1 MIGIADAAPQ
11 GHARATR
18 WPHFTMRYGTALLV
32 ALGAPALVTLL
43 AFTNVRTVV
52 PGLLY
57 VVAIILATAVGGRI
71 GGLVAVV
78 ASAYPFF
85 HYFASRYDREQ
96 VNAEGAT
103 ALIVFVVAAL
113 FGSEVLGRERAAR
126 ERAEHAVRESESAL
140 DRATRL
146 QHVADALSTAHSP
159 QEVLDAVLTEGVRV
173 AGARGG
179 LIATLSDDGESLEVI
194 ASRGYDLKW
203 IEPFRQFPV
212 HGDFPLS
219 EAVRTGEG
227 VFLRS
232 EAERDERYPELV
244 GRSQPGYGLVCVP
257 LVGERGTIGGLVF
270 SFSTDQDF
278 PPERRAL
285 KIALGRQA
293 ALALERARFSAAER
307 SLRERLSFLGE
318 ATALLTSSLEL
329 ERTLER
335 LTELAVPLRA
345 DWCAISMLVEET
357 GEIEQLVVAH
367 QDPERKRW
375 AESMRARSRTI
386 RIDDEFDLTAQVIR
400 TAEPVFLREVP
411 QELLDE
417 AARRDP
423 NAAEALE
430 HISIRSAITV
440 PLVSGARTF
449 GALTLVAESRE
460 LEDSEFELAQEL
472 AARAAIA
479 VDNAQL
485 YREAERRAE
494 AALALAYVGDGVVLL
509 DRDGRVRFWNS
520 AAAAITGVPE
530 ADAVGRHPAEVVPAW
545 EALIRL
551 AELAD
556 AATPERARPV
566 TVPIETA
573 SGDRWVAV
581 TGVAF
586 DEGVVYA
593 LRDVTDEQ
601 ALERARSDFV
611 ATASHELRT
620 PLAAVYGAAR
630 TLRRTDIEIP
640 AEQHDR
646 FLDII
651 VSETER
657 LTAIVSQILLAGQLE
672 DGRVDVT
679 TTATDL
685 RSLAES
691 VLDSARLR
699 APERIGLRLEQD
711 GGSSVALADEDKLRQ
726 VLVNL
731 LDNAI
736 KYSPDGGDVAIE
748 LAAGQGR
755 VRLTVRDR
763 GLGIPVAEQERIF
776 EKFYRLDPNMT
787 RGIGGTGLGLY
798 ICRELVRRLDGRI
811 WVEPNGRK
819 GSMFIVEIPAVKQ
832 PAQRRVKTAA

>member
-1 MIGIADAAPQ
+1 LRWGAA
-11 GHARATR
+11 A
-18 WPHFTMRYGTALLV
+18 LV
-32 ALGAPALVTLL
+32 ALGAPAVVTLL
-43 AFTNVRTVV
+43 AFTSVRTVV

-57 VVAIILATAVGGRI
+57 VVAIIIATVVGGRI

-78 ASAYPFF
+78 ASAFPFF
-85 HYFASRYDREQ
+85 YFFASRYDRTEL
-96 VNAEGAT
+96 NAEGAT

-126 ERAEHAVRESESAL
+126 ERAELAMLQSASAL
-140 DRATRL
+140 DAATRL
-146 QHVADALSTAHSP
+146 QYVADALSTVHTP
-159 QEVLDAVLTEGVRV
+159 QEVLDAVLTEGVR
-173 AGARGG
+173 AAEARGG
-179 LIATLSDDGESLEVI
+179 LIATVSDDGEWLEVI
-194 ASRGYDLKW
+194 ASRGYDMKY
-203 IEPFRQFPV
+203 IEPFRRFPV
-212 HGDFPLS
+212 SGNYPLS

-227 VFLRS
+227 VFIGS
-232 EAERDERYPELV
+232 EAERDARYPELI
-244 GRSQPGYGLVCVP
+244 GRSQPGHGLVCVP
-257 LVGERGTIGGLVF
+257 LIGERGTIGGLVF
-270 SFSTDQDF
+270 SFPTDQEF
-278 PPERRAL
+278 TPERRAL

-307 SLRERLSFLGE
+307 TLRERLSFLGE

-329 ERTLER
+329 DRTLAR
-335 LTELAVPLRA
+335 LTELAVPLLA
-345 DWCAISMLVEET
+345 DWCTISMLVEES
-357 GEIEQLVVAH
+357 GEIEQVVVAH
-367 QDPERKRW
+367 QDPERRRW
-375 AESMRARSRTI
+375 AEDMREHSRTI
-386 RIDDEFDLTAQVIR
+386 RIDDEFDLTARVIR
-400 TAEPVFLREVP
+400 TGEPMFLREIP

-417 AARRDP
+417 AVRRDP
-423 NAAEALE
+423 NAARALE
-430 HISIRSAITV
+430 EISLRSAITV
-440 PLVSGARTF
+440 PLRSGERTF
-449 GALTLVAESRE
+449 GALTLVSETRE

-479 VDNAQL
+479 VENARL

-520 AAAAITGVPE
+520 AAAAITGVRE
-530 ADAVGRHPAEVVPAW
+530 ADAVGRHPAEVVSKW
-545 EALIRL
+545 EELTRL

-556 AATPERARPV
+556 AEAPERARSV

-586 DEGVVYA
+586 DEGIVYA
-593 LRDVTDEQ
+593 LRDEQ

-640 AEQHDR
+640 SEQRDR
-646 FLDII
+646 FLEII

-672 DGRVDVT
+672 EGRVDVT

-685 RSLAES
+685 QPLAES

-699 APERIGLRLEQD
+699 APEQIELRLERNGD
-711 GGSSVALADEDKLRQ
+711 RAVALADEDKLRQ

-736 KYSPDGGDVAIE
+736 KYSPDGGDVTVE
-748 LAAGQGR
+748 LNGGHGR
-755 VRLTVRDR
+755 VRVAVRDR
-763 GLGIPVAEQERIF
+763 GLGIPPGEQERIF
-776 EKFYRLDPNMT
+776 EKFYRLDPALT
-787 RGIGGTGLGLY
+787 RGVGGSGLGLF
-798 ICRELVRRLDGRI
+798 ISRELVSRMGGSLTVRSQPGDGAAF
-811 WVEPNGRK
+811 V
-819 GSMFIVEIPAVKQ
+819 VDLPA
-832 PAQRRVKTAA
+832 A

>member
-1 MIGIADAAPQ
+1 LGIAA
-11 GHARATR
+11 
-18 WPHFTMRYGTALLV
+18 LV

-43 AFTNVRTVV
+43 AFTSVRTVV

-57 VVAIILATAVGGRI
+57 VVAIIIATTVGGRI
-71 GGLVAVV
+71 GGLVAVA
-78 ASAYPFF
+78 ASAFPFF
-85 HYFASRYDREQ
+85 YFFANRYDRNEL
-96 VNAEGAT
+96 NAEGAT
-103 ALIVFVVAAL
+103 ALAVFVVAAL

-126 ERAEHAVRESESAL
+126 ERAEQAMRQSASAL
-140 DRATRL
+140 DAATRL
-146 QHVADALSTAHSP
+146 QSVADALSTAHTP
-159 QEVLDAVLTEGVRV
+159 QEVLDAVLTEGVR
-173 AGARGG
+173 AAEARGG
-179 LIATLSDDGESLEVI
+179 LIATLSEDGEWLEVI

-203 IEPFRQFPV
+203 IEPFRRFPV
-212 HGDFPLS
+212 SGDFPLS
-219 EAVRTGEG
+219 EAVRSGEG
-227 VFLRS
+227 VFIGS

-244 GRSQPGYGLVCVP
+244 GRSQPGHGLVCVP
-257 LVGERGTIGGLVF
+257 LIGERGTIGGLVF
-270 SFSTDQDF
+270 SFPTDQEF

-293 ALALERARFSAAER
+293 ALALERARFSAAEQT
-307 SLRERLSFLGE
+307 LRERLSFLGE

-335 LTELAVPLRA
+335 LTEIAVPLLA

-357 GEIEQLVVAH
+357 GQIEQVVVAH
-367 QDPERKRW
+367 QDPERRRW
-375 AESMRARSRTI
+375 AESMRVRSRTI

-400 TAEPVFLREVP
+400 TGEPVFLREVP

-417 AARRDP
+417 AVRRDP
-423 NAAEALE
+423 SAAEALRE
-430 HISIRSAITV
+430 ISIRSMIAV
-440 PLVSGARTF
+440 PLLSGEQTF

-460 LEDSEFELAQEL
+460 LEDSEFRLAQEL

-479 VDNAQL
+479 VENARL

-494 AALALAYVGDGVVLL
+494 AALALAYVGDGVILL
-509 DRDGRVRFWNS
+509 DREGRVRFWNS

-530 ADAVGRHPAEVVPAW
+530 TEVVGWHPAEVVPAW
-545 EALIRL
+545 QQLTEL
-551 AELAD
+551 AELAE
-556 AATPERARPV
+556 AAAPERARSV
-566 TVPIETA
+566 TVPIETP

-593 LRDVTDEQ
+593 LRDVSDEQ

-640 AEQHDR
+640 AEQRDR
-646 FLDII
+646 FLEII

-672 DGRVDVT
+672 EGRVDVT
-679 TTATDL
+679 TSATDL
-685 RSLAES
+685 RPLAES

-699 APERIGLRLEQD
+699 TPETVELRLEQN
-711 GGSSVALADEDKLRQ
+711 GTPAVALADEDKLRQ

-736 KYSPDGGDVAIE
+736 KYSPDGGDVVVE
-748 LAAGQGR
+748 LDGGHGR
-755 VRLTVRDR
+755 VRLCVRDR
-763 GLGIPVAEQERIF
+763 GLGIPAAEQERIF
-776 EKFYRLDPNMT
+776 EKFYRLDPALT
-787 RGIGGTGLGLY
+787 RGVGGSGLGLF
-798 ICRELVRRLDGRI
+798 ISRELVSRMG
-811 WVEPNGRK
+811 
-819 GSMFIVEIPAVKQ
+819 GSLTVRSQPGEGATFVVDLPA
-832 PAQRRVKTAA
+832 A

>member
-1 MIGIADAAPQ
+1 MIADAAPS
-11 GHARATR
+11 GHATASR
-18 WPHFTMRYGTALLV
+18 WPHLRLRWGAAALV
-32 ALGAPALVTLL
+32 ALGAPAVVTLL
-43 AFTNVRTVV
+43 AFTSVRTVV

-57 VVAIILATAVGGRI
+57 VVAIIIATVVGGRI

-78 ASAYPFF
+78 ASAFPFF
-85 HYFASRYDREQ
+85 YFFASRYDRTEL
-96 VNAEGAT
+96 NAEGAT

-126 ERAEHAVRESESAL
+126 ERAELAMLQSASAL
-140 DRATRL
+140 DAATRL
-146 QHVADALSTAHSP
+146 QYVADALSTVHTP
-159 QEVLDAVLTEGVRV
+159 QEVLDAVLTEGVR
-173 AGARGG
+173 AAEARGG
-179 LIATLSDDGESLEVI
+179 LIATVSDDGEWLEVI
-194 ASRGYDLKW
+194 ASRGYDMKY
-203 IEPFRQFPV
+203 IEPFRRFPV
-212 HGDFPLS
+212 SGNYPLS

-227 VFLRS
+227 VFIGS
-232 EAERDERYPELV
+232 EAERDARYPELI
-244 GRSQPGYGLVCVP
+244 GRSQPGHGLVCVP
-257 LVGERGTIGGLVF
+257 LIGERGTIGGLVF
-270 SFSTDQDF
+270 SFPTDQEF
-278 PPERRAL
+278 TPERRAL

-307 SLRERLSFLGE
+307 TLRERLSFLGE

-329 ERTLER
+329 DRTLAR
-335 LTELAVPLRA
+335 LTELAVPLLA
-345 DWCAISMLVEET
+345 DWCTISMLVEES
-357 GEIEQLVVAH
+357 GEIEQVVVAH
-367 QDPERKRW
+367 QDPERRRW
-375 AESMRARSRTI
+375 AEDMREHSRTI
-386 RIDDEFDLTAQVIR
+386 RIDDEFDLTARVIR
-400 TAEPVFLREVP
+400 TGEPMFLREIP

-417 AARRDP
+417 AVRRDP
-423 NAAEALE
+423 NAARALE
-430 HISIRSAITV
+430 EISLRSAITV
-440 PLVSGARTF
+440 PLRSGERTF
-449 GALTLVAESRE
+449 GALTLVSETRE

-479 VDNAQL
+479 VENARL

-520 AAAAITGVPE
+520 AAAAITGVRE
-530 ADAVGRHPAEVVPAW
+530 ADAVGRHPAEVVSKW
-545 EALIRL
+545 EELTRL

-556 AATPERARPV
+556 AEAPERARSV

-586 DEGVVYA
+586 DEGIVYA
-593 LRDVTDEQ
+593 LRDVSDEQ

-640 AEQHDR
+640 SEQRDR
-646 FLDII
+646 FLEII

-672 DGRVDVT
+672 EGRVDVT

-685 RSLAES
+685 QPLAAS

-699 APERIGLRLEQD
+699 APEQIELRLERNGD
-711 GGSSVALADEDKLRQ
+711 RAVALADEDKLRQ

-736 KYSPDGGDVAIE
+736 KYSPDGGDVTVE
-748 LAAGQGR
+748 LNGGHGR
-755 VRLTVRDR
+755 VRVAVRDR
-763 GLGIPVAEQERIF
+763 GLGIPPGEQERIF
-776 EKFYRLDPNMT
+776 EKFYRLDPALT
-787 RGIGGTGLGLY
+787 RGVGGSGLGLF
-798 ICRELVRRLDGRI
+798 ISRELVSRMGGSLTVRSQPGDGAAF
-811 WVEPNGRK
+811 V
-819 GSMFIVEIPAVKQ
+819 VDLPA
-832 PAQRRVKTAA
+832 A

>member
-1 MIGIADAAPQ
+1 MIADTAPR
-11 GHARATR
+11 GHARAAW
-18 WPHFTMRYGTALLV
+18 WPRPTIGWGIAALV

-43 AFTNVRTVV
+43 AFTSVRTVV

-57 VVAIILATAVGGRI
+57 VVAIILATTVGGRI
-71 GGLVAVV
+71 GGLTAVA
-78 ASAYPFF
+78 ASGFPFF
-85 HYFASRYDREQ
+85 YFFANRYDRNEL
-96 VNAEGAT
+96 NAEGAT
-103 ALIVFVVAAL
+103 ALAVFVVAAL

-126 ERAEHAVRESESAL
+126 ERAERAMRQSASAL
-140 DRATRL
+140 DAATRL
-146 QHVADALSTAHSP
+146 QSVADALSTAHTP
-159 QEVLDAVLTEGVRV
+159 QEVLDAVLTEGVR
-173 AGARGG
+173 AAEARGG
-179 LIATLSDDGESLEVI
+179 LIATLSEDGEWLEVI

-203 IEPFRQFPV
+203 IEPFRRFRV
-212 HGDFPLS
+212 SGDFPLS
-219 EAVRTGEG
+219 EAVRSGEG
-227 VFLRS
+227 VFIGS

-244 GRSQPGYGLVCVP
+244 GRSQPGHGLVCVP
-257 LVGERGTIGGLVF
+257 LIGERGTIGGLVF
-270 SFSTDQDF
+270 SFPTDQEF

-293 ALALERARFSAAER
+293 ALALERARFSAAEQT
-307 SLRERLSFLGE
+307 LRERLAFLGE

-335 LTELAVPLRA
+335 LTELAVPLLA

-357 GEIEQLVVAH
+357 GDIEQVVVAH
-367 QDPERKRW
+367 QDPERRRW
-375 AESMRARSRTI
+375 AESMRVRSRPI

-400 TAEPVFLREVP
+400 TGEPVFLREVP

-417 AARRDP
+417 AVRRDP
-423 NAAEALE
+423 NAAEALAE
-430 HISIRSAITV
+430 ISIRSAITV
-440 PLVSGARTF
+440 PLLSGERTF

-479 VDNAQL
+479 VENARL

-530 ADAVGRHPAEVVPAW
+530 ADVLGWHPAEVVPAW
-545 EALIRL
+545 KELTRL
-551 AELAD
+551 AELAE
-556 AATPERARPV
+556 AAAPERARSV

-593 LRDVTDEQ
+593 LRDVSDEQ

-640 AEQHDR
+640 ADQRDR
-646 FLDII
+646 FLEII

-672 DGRVDVT
+672 EGRVDVT
-679 TTATDL
+679 TKATDL
-685 RSLAES
+685 RPLAES
-691 VLDSARLR
+691 VLESARLR
-699 APERIGLRLEQD
+699 APETVELRLEQN
-711 GGSSVALADEDKLRQ
+711 GTPAVALADEDKLRQ

-736 KYSPDGGDVAIE
+736 KYSPDGGDVVVE
-748 LAAGQGR
+748 LDGGHGR
-755 VRLTVRDR
+755 VRLCVRDR
-763 GLGIPVAEQERIF
+763 GLGIPPSEQERIF
-776 EKFYRLDPNMT
+776 EKFYRLDPALT
-787 RGIGGTGLGLY
+787 RGVGGSGLGLF
-798 ICRELVRRLDGRI
+798 ISRELVTRMG
-811 WVEPNGRK
+811 
-819 GSMFIVEIPAVKQ
+819 GSLMVRSQPGEGAAFVVDLPA
-832 PAQRRVKTAA
+832 A

>member
-1 MIGIADAAPQ
+1 MIADAAPH
-11 GHARATR
+11 GHARAAR
-18 WPHFTMRYGTALLV
+18 WPHPTRHFVVAAAV

-43 AFTNVRTVV
+43 AFTSVRTVV

-57 VVAIILATAVGGRI
+57 TVAIILATVAGGRI
-71 GGLVAVV
+71 GGLVAVA
-78 ASAYPFF
+78 ASAFPFF
-85 HYFASRYDREQ
+85 YFFASRYDRDQ
-96 VNAEGAT
+96 LNAEGAT
-103 ALIVFVVAAL
+103 ALAVFIVAAL
-113 FGSEVLGRERAAR
+113 FGSEVLGRERDAR
-126 ERAEHAVRESESAL
+126 ERAERAMRESRSAL
-140 DRATRL
+140 DAATRL
-146 QHVADALSTAHSP
+146 QEVADALATAHTS
-159 QEVLDAVLTEGVRV
+159 QDVLDAVLTEGVR
-173 AGARGG
+173 AAEARGG
-179 LIATLSDDGESLEVI
+179 LIATLSEDGEWLEVI
-194 ASRGYDLKW
+194 ASRGYDMQY
-203 IEPFRQFPV
+203 IEPFRRFPLS
-212 HGDFPLS
+212 GNYPLS

-227 VFLRS
+227 VFIRS
-232 EAERDERYPELV
+232 EAERDERYPELI
-244 GRSQPGYGLVCVP
+244 GRSQPGHGLVCVP

-270 SFSTDQDF
+270 SFPTDQDF
-278 PPERRAL
+278 PAERRAL
-285 KIALGRQA
+285 KIALARQA

-307 SLRERLSFLGE
+307 ALRERLSFLAE
-318 ATALLTSSLEL
+318 ATSLLTSSLEL
-329 ERTLER
+329 ERTLQQ
-335 LTELAVPLRA
+335 LTELAVPELA

-375 AESMRARSRTI
+375 AEEMRTRSRTI
-386 RIDDEFDLTAQVIR
+386 HIDDEFDLTARVIR

-417 AARRDP
+417 AVRRDP
-423 NAAEALE
+423 STAEALE
-430 HISIRSAITV
+430 EISIRSAITV
-440 PLVSGARTF
+440 PLRTGAQTF
-449 GALTLVAESRE
+449 GAFTLVAESRE

-479 VDNAQL
+479 VENARL

-509 DRDGRVRFWNS
+509 DEDGRVRFWNA
-520 AAAAITGVPE
+520 AAAAITGVRE
-530 ADAVGRHPAEVVPAW
+530 ADAVGRQPAEVVPAW
-545 EALIRL
+545 EELTRL

-573 SGDRWVAV
+573 AGDRWVAV

-593 LRDVTDEQ
+593 LRDVSDEQ
-601 ALERARSDFV
+601 AFERARSDFV

-646 FLDII
+646 FLEII

-672 DGRVDVT
+672 EGRVDVS
-679 TTATDL
+679 TAAIDL
-685 RSLAES
+685 TPLVES
-691 VLDSARLR
+691 ALDSARLR
-699 APERIGLRLEQD
+699 APEQIELRLEQN
-711 GGSSVALADEDKLRQ
+711 GTPAVALADEDKLRQ
-726 VLVNL
+726 VVVNL

-736 KYSPDGGDVAIE
+736 KYSPDGGDVVVE
-748 LAAGQGR
+748 LDGGHGR

-763 GLGIPVAEQERIF
+763 GLGIPSGEQERIF
-776 EKFYRLDPNMT
+776 EKFYRLDPALT
-787 RGIGGTGLGLY
+787 RGVGGSGLGLF
-798 ICRELVRRLDGRI
+798 ISRELVSRMG
-811 WVEPNGRK
+811 
-819 GSMFIVEIPAVKQ
+819 GSLTVRSQPGEGAAFVVDLPA
-832 PAQRRVKTAA
+832 A

>member
-1 MIGIADAAPQ
+1 MISDAAPS
-11 GHARATR
+11 GHAEAAGR
-18 WPHFTMRYGTALLV
+18 PHLRMRYVTGLAV

-43 AFTNVRTVV
+43 AFTSVRTVV

-57 VVAIILATAVGGRI
+57 VVAIILATAVGGRL
-71 GGLVAVV
+71 GGLVAVA

-85 HYFASRYDREQ
+85 HYFASRYDRDQ
-96 VNAEGAT
+96 LNAEGAT
-103 ALIVFVVAAL
+103 ALAVFLLAAL

-126 ERAEHAVRESESAL
+126 ERAERSVRESANAL
-140 DRATRL
+140 DIATRL
-146 QHVADALSTAHSP
+146 QNVADALATAHTP
-159 QEVLDAVLTEGVRV
+159 QEVLDATLTEGVR
-173 AGARGG
+173 AAEARGG
-179 LIATLSDDGESLEVI
+179 LIATLSDDGEWLEVI
-194 ASRGYDLKW
+194 ASRGYDMKW
-203 IEPFRQFPV
+203 IEPFQRFPV
-212 HGDFPLS
+212 SGNYPLS

-227 VFLRS
+227 VFIRS

-244 GRSQPGYGLVCVP
+244 GRSQPGHGLVCVP
-257 LVGERGTIGGLVF
+257 LVGERAPIGGLVF
-270 SFSTDQDF
+270 SFPTDQDF

-285 KIALGRQA
+285 KIALARQA
-293 ALALERARFSAAER
+293 ALALERARFSSAEQA
-307 SLRERLSFLGE
+307 LRERLAFLGE

-335 LTELAVPLRA
+335 LTQLAVPLLA
-345 DWCAISMLVEET
+345 DWCSISMLVAET
-357 GEIEQLVVAH
+357 GEIEQVVVAH
-367 QDPERKRW
+367 QDPERQRW
-375 AESMRARSRTI
+375 AQEMQARSRTI
-386 RIDDEFDLTAQVIR
+386 MIDDEFDLTARVIR
-400 TAEPVFLREVP
+400 TAEPLFLREVP

-417 AARRDP
+417 AVERDP

-430 HISIRSAITV
+430 EISIRSAITV
-440 PLVSGARTF
+440 PLRSGERAF
-449 GALTLVAESRE
+449 GALTLVSEVKE
-460 LEDSEFELAQEL
+460 LDDTEFELAQEL

-479 VDNAQL
+479 VENARL

-509 DRDGRVRFWNS
+509 DSGGRVRFWN
-520 AAAAITGVPE
+520 AATAAITGVRE
-530 ADAVGRHPAEVVPAW
+530 ADALGRYPAEVVPGW
-545 EALIRL
+545 DELTRL

-556 AATPERARPV
+556 AAAPERARPV
-566 TVPIETA
+566 TVPIATA
-573 SGDRWVAV
+573 SGDRWIAV

-593 LRDVTDEQ
+593 LRDVSDEQ

-640 AEQHDR
+640 AEQRDR
-646 FLDII
+646 FLEII

-672 DGRVDVT
+672 EGRVDVA

-685 RSLAES
+685 RPLAES

-699 APERIGLRLEQD
+699 APEQVELRLEQNGD
-711 GGSSVALADEDKLRQ
+711 RAIALADEDKLRQ

-736 KYSPDGGDVAIE
+736 KYSPDGGDVVVE
-748 LAAGQGR
+748 LAGGQGH
-755 VRLTVRDR
+755 VRLAVRDH
-763 GLGIPVAEQERIF
+763 GLGIPPGEHERIF
-776 EKFYRLDPNMT
+776 EKFYRLDPALT
-787 RGIGGTGLGLY
+787 RGVGGSGLGLF
-798 ICRELVRRLDGRI
+798 ISRELVSRMG
-811 WVEPNGRK
+811 
-819 GSMFIVEIPAVKQ
+819 GSLTVRSQPGEGAAFVVDLPA
-832 PAQRRVKTAA
+832 A

>member
-1 MIGIADAAPQ
+1 
-11 GHARATR
+11 
-18 WPHFTMRYGTALLV
+18 
-32 ALGAPALVTLL
+32 
-43 AFTNVRTVV
+43 
-52 PGLLY
+52 
-57 VVAIILATAVGGRI
+57 
-71 GGLVAVV
+71 
-78 ASAYPFF
+78 
-85 HYFASRYDREQ
+85 
-96 VNAEGAT
+96 
-103 ALIVFVVAAL
+103 VFVVAAL
-113 FGSEVLGRERAAR
+113 FGSEVLGRERTAR
-126 ERAEHAVRESESAL
+126 ERAERAVRESESAL
-140 DRATRL
+140 DAATRL
-146 QHVADALSTAHSP
+146 QYVADALATAHSP
-159 QEVLDAVLTEGVRV
+159 QDVLDAVLTEGVRV
-173 AGARGG
+173 AEARGG
-179 LIATLSDDGESLEVI
+179 LIATLSEDGEWLEVI

-203 IEPFRQFPV
+203 IEPFRRFPV
-212 HGDFPLS
+212 SGNYPLS

-232 EAERDERYPELV
+232 EGERDERYPELV
-244 GRSQPGYGLVCVP
+244 GRSQPGHGLVCVP

-270 SFSTDQDF
+270 SFPTDQDF

-293 ALALERARFSAAER
+293 ALALERARFSAAEQT
-307 SLRERLSFLGE
+307 LRERLSFLGE

-335 LTELAVPLRA
+335 LTELAVPLLA

-357 GEIEQLVVAH
+357 GEIEQVFVAH
-367 QDPERKRW
+367 QDPERRRW
-375 AESMRARSRTI
+375 AESMRERSRTI
-386 RIDDEFDLTAQVIR
+386 RIDDEFDLTARVIR

-417 AARRDP
+417 AVRRDP
-423 NAAEALE
+423 SAAAALE
-430 HISIRSAITV
+430 QISIRSAITV
-440 PLVSGARTF
+440 PLLSGDRTF
-449 GALTLVAESRE
+449 GALTLVAEERE
-460 LEDSEFELAQEL
+460 LEDSEFELAREL

-479 VDNAQL
+479 VENAQL

-509 DRDGRVRFWNS
+509 DDDGRVLFWNS
-520 AAAAITGVPE
+520 AAAAITGVRE
-530 ADAVGRHPAEVVPAW
+530 TEAVGRHPAEVVPAW
-545 EALIRL
+545 EELTRL

-556 AATPERARPV
+556 ADAPERARPV
-566 TVPIETA
+566 TVPIGTP

-679 TTATDL
+679 TAATDL
-685 RSLAES
+685 SSLAES

-699 APERIGLRLEQD
+699 VPDQIALRLERD
-711 GGSSVALADEDKLRQ
+711 GAPSVALADEDKLRQ

-748 LAAGQGR
+748 LAGGQGR
-755 VRLTVRDR
+755 VRVTVRDR
-763 GLGIPVAEQERIF
+763 GLGIPVGEQERIF
-776 EKFYRLDPNMT
+776 EKFYRLDPALT
-787 RGIGGTGLGLY
+787 RGVGGSGLGLF
-798 ICRELVRRLDGRI
+798 ISRELVSRMGGSLTVRSQPGDGAAF
-811 WVEPNGRK
+811 V
-819 GSMFIVEIPAVKQ
+819 VDLPA
-832 PAQRRVKTAA
+832 A

>member
-1 MIGIADAAPQ
+1 VIADAAPH
-11 GHARATR
+11 GHAEATR
-18 WPHFTMRYGTALLV
+18 WPHLTKRYGTALAV
-32 ALGAPALVTLL
+32 GLGAPALVTLL
-43 AFTNVRTVV
+43 AFTSVRTVV

-57 VVAIILATAVGGRI
+57 VVAIILATAVGGRF

-85 HYFASRYDREQ
+85 HYFASRYDRDH

-103 ALIVFVVAAL
+103 ALVVFVVAAL

-126 ERAEHAVRESESAL
+126 ERAERAVRESANAL
-140 DRATRL
+140 DAAARL
-146 QHVADALSTAHSP
+146 QHVADALATAHSP
-159 QEVLDAVLTEGVRV
+159 QDVLDAVLTEGVR
-173 AGARGG
+173 AAEARGG
-179 LIATLSDDGESLEVI
+179 LIATLSEDGEWLEVI

-203 IEPFRQFPV
+203 IEPFRRFPV
-212 HGDFPLS
+212 SGNYPLS
-219 EAVRTGEG
+219 EAVRSGEG

-244 GRSQPGYGLVCVP
+244 GRSQPGHGLVCVP
-257 LVGERGTIGGLVF
+257 LVGQRGAIGGLVF
-270 SFSTDQDF
+270 SFPTDQDF

-293 ALALERARFSAAER
+293 ALALERARFSAAEQR
-307 SLRERLSFLGE
+307 LRERLSFLGE

-335 LTELAVPLRA
+335 LTELAVPLLA
-345 DWCAISMLVEET
+345 DWCSISMLVEET
-357 GEIEQLVVAH
+357 GEIEQVVVAH
-367 QDPERKRW
+367 QDPERRRW
-375 AESMRARSRTI
+375 AESLRERSRTI

-400 TAEPVFLREVP
+400 TAEPIFLREVP
-411 QELLDE
+411 QKLLDE
-417 AARRDP
+417 AGQRDP

-440 PLVSGARTF
+440 PLLSGDRTF
-449 GALTLVAESRE
+449 GALTLVAEARE
-460 LEDSEFELAQEL
+460 LEDSEFDLAQEL

-479 VDNAQL
+479 VENAQL

-509 DRDGRVRFWNS
+509 DDEGRVLFWNS
-520 AAAAITGVPE
+520 AAAAITGVREVE
-530 ADAVGRHPAEVVPAW
+530 ALGRHPAEVVPSW
-545 EALIRL
+545 GELTRL

-556 AATPERARPV
+556 ADTPERARPV
-566 TVPIETA
+566 TVPIGTP

-679 TTATDL
+679 TAATDL
-685 RSLAES
+685 SSLAES

-699 APERIGLRLEQD
+699 VPDQIALRLERD
-711 GGSSVALADEDKLRQ
+711 GAPSVALADEDKLRQ

-736 KYSPDGGDVAIE
+736 KYSPDGGEVMVE
-748 LAAGQGR
+748 LARGHGR

-763 GLGIPVAEQERIF
+763 GLGIPPAEQERIF
-776 EKFYRLDPNMT
+776 EKFYRLDPALT
-787 RGIGGTGLGLY
+787 RGVGGSGLGLF
-798 ICRELVRRLDGRI
+798 ISRELVSRMG
-811 WVEPNGRK
+811 
-819 GSMFIVEIPAVKQ
+819 GSLTVRSQPGEGAVFVVDLPA
-832 PAQRRVKTAA
+832 A